1 MDTKTIIDQ
10 LVEQVG
16 FDFVG
21 ECTTKGFRT
30 QPEVRN
36 MCAANLCQHYDKS
49 WSCPPAC
56 GDIEEYEQ
64 RMRAFDQCV
73 VVQSVGQMEDP
84 YDFETVMET
93 AATQD
98 DRFRELVKQL
108 QEQDFAFMPLGAGA
122 CMLCSNIYVDD
133 TVREKGGF
141 YPLEDYENHRHFYAC
156 YPKNDYLPKY
166 ALDLIEIF
174 RTVLSER
181 GNSEFAGKTRG

>member
-1 MDTKTIIDQ
+1 MDTKAVIDQ

-21 ECTTKGFRT
+21 ECTTEGFRT

-93 AATQD
+93 AAIQD
-98 DRFRELVKQL
+98 DKFRDLVKQL

-122 CMLCSNIYVDD
+122 CMLCKKCS
-133 TVREKGGF
+133 
-141 YPLEDYENHRHFYAC
+141 YPDAPCRFPDKMVVSMEASGLVVNEICTKAGIAYNHGENTISFTGC
-156 YPKNDYLPKY
+156 IL
-166 ALDLIEIF
+166 F
-174 RTVLSER
+174 
-181 GNSEFAGKTRG
+181 